1 MVFSMRMGN
10 CFGPSSRPLFRL
22 HPEEPYRDVLGGD
35 SRRMLALRTT
45 SPEMDFARSQPFCS
59 VVVSGACYG
68 RGRRPPYAYANER
81 ATHISHYAC
90 CPLTRGARL
99 SPLFYQR
106 IENLELCQL
115 LNGTGASDR
124 LLIAVD
130 PQFSLLKTTT
140 RQYYKCTL

>member
-1 MVFSMRMGN
+1 MDHHPALSFACTQKNLIGTFWEATVGACWPFAPHRPKWILHAANRSVLSSSSSLGRVMAGVVGHLMLMRTN
-10 CFGPSSRPLFRL
+10 GPPILAT
-22 HPEEPYRDVLGGD
+22 
-35 SRRMLALRTT
+35 MLAY
-45 SPEMDFARSQPFCS
+45 PF
-59 VVVSGACYG
+59 
-68 RGRRPPYAYANER
+68 
-81 ATHISHYAC
+81 
-90 CPLTRGARL
+90 TRGTRL

-124 LLIAVD
+124 LLIAVE

>member
-1 MVFSMRMGN
+1 MRMGN

-35 SRRMLALRTT
+35 SRRVLALRTT

-68 RGRRPPYAYANER
+68 RGRRPPYAQRTNGPPIL
-81 ATHISHYAC
+81 ATMLAY
-90 CPLTRGARL
+90 PFTRGTRL

-124 LLIAVD
+124 LLIAVE
-130 PQFSLLKTTT
+130 PQLSLLKTTT
-140 RQYYKCTL
+140 RQYYMCTL